1 MSLPRWARWLLIGL
15 AVLLVLAGAAVFT
28 ATRYFDRER
37 VTGMVAAEV
46 NKATGRQIH
55 FDGPIGFQVLPTL
68 ALRLEGVRLANADW
82 GTRPDMVKAKRLE
95 LVVALRPLL
104 RKQLQVNRVLL
115 DGVEVWLETD
125 PNGRGNWVMK
135 REPKST
141 QASPPEEA
149 GEPMAINLTQAEIR
163 ESTITL
169 RDGRTGRAETLGL
182 TRVSLS
188 DAGPTDRLDAQ
199 IRLRNQPLS
208 IKGNIGKLADLL
220 AGADSFP
227 LDLTL
232 ALEGASIKAKGSVGL
247 AVRAG
252 KASFDVHAD
261 VRQSTALAR
270 LAGKELPLP
279 LPLQLSGRLEQDGAR
294 SVLPAFKL
302 TVAGQTLDGAVDFDA
317 RAKRP
322 RLKVTAKAAAIDL
335 GALLPSLPKASAAT
349 TKPASKGSLFSD
361 EPLPL
366 TELPALDANVDLV
379 VAKLQVPGKPALSA
393 LHAALALT
401 DGRIVL
407 QPLNFHMGSGSVD
420 GAATLR
426 LPAGG
431 APVLSLRARSDGI
444 TLEELL
450 AVAGRA
456 GGLSGGR
463 TDIEL
468 DMTATGASP
477 RQLARAL
484 NGELRFK
491 AGRMRLSGN
500 LSGLGGD
507 VLSELVQAVNPFY
520 KDDKGSNVECAVAR
534 LPVQRGVIT
543 VDRSIATESDKLNVV
558 VSGSIDLGAETIEMA
573 IRPTIKEGLGLGAA
587 NLAQLVKLTGSLSNP
602 RIGVDLKG
610 AARQGLSIGAAVA
623 TGGLSLLG
631 ERLLKER
638 ADPHPC
644 VAAMGGKAPAAEPP
658 KATDKPEKKGFELPR
673 PLRSL
678 RKR

>member
-15 AVLLVLAGAAVFT
+15 AVLLALAGAAVFT

-46 NKATGRQIH
+46 DKATGRQIH
-55 FDGPIGFQVLPTL
+55 FDGPIGFRVLPSL

-82 GTRPDMVKAKRLE
+82 GTRPDMVKARRLE
-95 LVVALRPLL
+95 LVVALQPLL
-104 RKQLQVNRVLL
+104 RKQFQINRVLL

-125 PNGRGNWVMK
+125 PNGRGNWAMK
-135 REPKST
+135 SKPKST
-141 QASPPEEA
+141 QAPQPEDTR
-149 GEPMAINLTQAEIR
+149 EPMAINLTQAEIR

-169 RDGRTGRAETLGL
+169 RNGKTGRSETLGL

-199 IRLRNQPLS
+199 IRLRDQPLS
-208 IKGNIGKLADLL
+208 IKGNIGKLADLF

-232 ALEGASIKAKGSVGL
+232 ALEGANIKAKGSVGG
-247 AVRAG
+247 AARAG
-252 KASFDVHAD
+252 KASLDLHAD
-261 VRQSTALAR
+261 VRQTTALAR
-270 LAGKELPLP
+270 LAGRELPLP
-279 LPLQLSGRLEQDGAR
+279 LPLQLWGRLEQDGAR
-294 SVLPAFKL
+294 SVLPSFKV
-302 TVAGQTLDGAVDFDA
+302 TAAGQTLDGAADFDA

-349 TKPASKGSLFSD
+349 TKPASNGRLFTD

-379 VAKLQVPGKPALSA
+379 VAKLRLPDKPALST

-407 QPLNFHMGSGSVD
+407 QPLNFHVGSGSVD

-431 APVLSLRARSDGI
+431 APVLSLRARSEGV
-444 TLEELL
+444 TLEELF
-450 AVAGRA
+450 AVAGKA

-463 TDIEL
+463 TDIEI

-477 RQLARAL
+477 RQLARTLKGRPPAAV
-484 NGELRFK
+484 GQSQW
-491 AGRMRLSGN
+491 AGR
-500 LSGLGGD
+500 
-507 VLSELVQAVNPFY
+507 
-520 KDDKGSNVECAVAR
+520 
-534 LPVQRGVIT
+534 
-543 VDRSIATESDKLNVV
+543 
-558 VSGSIDLGAETIEMA
+558 
-573 IRPTIKEGLGLGAA
+573 
-587 NLAQLVKLTGSLSNP
+587 
-602 RIGVDLKG
+602 
-610 AARQGLSIGAAVA
+610 
-623 TGGLSLLG
+623 
-631 ERLLKER
+631 
-638 ADPHPC
+638 
-644 VAAMGGKAPAAEPP
+644 
-658 KATDKPEKKGFELPR
+658 
-673 PLRSL
+673 
-678 RKR
+678 